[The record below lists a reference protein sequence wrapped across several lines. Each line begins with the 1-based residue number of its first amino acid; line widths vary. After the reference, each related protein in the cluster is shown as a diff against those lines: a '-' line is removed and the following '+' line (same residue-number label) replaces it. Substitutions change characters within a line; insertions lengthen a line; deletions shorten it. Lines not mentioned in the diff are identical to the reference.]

1 MTAPNAKPLAS
12 VVRDSTSDDVQLVAK
27 NDN

>member
-1 MTAPNAKPLAS
+1 MTAPNAKTLAS